1 MTSYKV
7 GYIVGSLAA
16 ASINRALSKAL
27 IRLAPRELE
36 FVEIPIRDLPLY
48 SYDFDADYPAPGRAI
63 KEAIAAVDAVLF
75 VTPEYNRS
83 IPGALKNAIDWASR
97 PWGDNSFAR
106 KPSAV
111 IGASPGKIGTAIAQQ
126 SLRSVLSYCNSPQM
140 NAPEAYIEFT
150 PGLITDAGEV
160 TDADTERFLR
170 DFMAEFGTFVARVV
184 SALPRVGPREAVR
197 RPPGAG
203 EPDAL
208 VVGAGPVGLM
218 AAHELLRRGITVRL
232 IDAAAGPATTS
243 RAAVIHPRTMEVLD
257 QLGLYDEF
265 NGRAT
270 QGKGIAFDADGTRL
284 ASMDSSFTSYATR
297 FNKLLLLDQVITEQL
312 LRSAVERLGG
322 RVEWGVRL
330 TGIEQDAHTVH
341 ATLDH
346 DGRAEDVSV
355 PWLVG
360 CDGGHST
367 VRDQLGVVL
376 KGESTE
382 TWLVADADIDFARPV
397 EHDRIRWIRAAG
409 TSIMLFPLVGE
420 RRWRL
425 LDTADVDYTGDDA
438 AIAERFARKLSR
450 GLGTEA
456 HVEPPAW
463 VSVFTIQQR
472 AAPVM
477 QSARC
482 FLAGDAAHV
491 HSPASGQGLNTGVQD
506 AFNLAWKLA
515 AVIRGQAG
523 PGLLDTYSAERV
535 PVAKALLSSTRTAT
549 QLVELRNPVVDEHL
563 PAVFEAINAWP
574 PIFEALNQSL
584 FGSMSGLGVA
594 YPASPLTVPDT
605 ETLRP
610 GPASG
615 QRLVQV
621 RHPEADTAGWRKLF
635 DALRDPSWL
644 LVTAKT
650 SPANGGTALSLP
662 SLARTCPVDRPAA
675 DTLGLNHDG
684 WLLVRPDGYVAAR
697 GHGQDQLNRAHSR
710 MPL

>member
-1 MTSYKV
+1 MARYKV

-16 ASINRALSKAL
+16 ASINRALSRAL
-27 IRLAPRELE
+27 IRLAPPELE

-48 SYDFDADYPAPGRAI
+48 SYDYDADFPAPARAL
-63 KEAIAAVDAVLF
+63 KQAVASVDAVLF

-97 PWGDNSFAR
+97 PWGDNSFTR

-126 SLRSVLSYCNSPQM
+126 SLRSVLGYCNSPQM
-140 NAPEAYIEFT
+140 NAPEAYIQFR
-150 PGLITDAGEV
+150 PGLISETGEVGDAG
-160 TDADTERFLR
+160 TEQFLR
-170 DFMAEFGTFVARVV
+170 KFMAEFHGFVAQVMT
-184 SALPRVGPREAVR
+184 ALPRAGARRAEQR
-197 RPPGAG
+197 RPPAAG
-203 EPDAL
+203 EADAL

-218 AAHELLRRGITVRL
+218 AAHELLRRGIAVRL
-232 IDAAAGPATTS
+232 VDAASGPATTS
-243 RAAVIHPRTMEVLD
+243 RAAVIHPRTIEILD
-257 QLGLYDEF
+257 QLGLYEEF
-265 NGRAT
+265 NARAVQGR
-270 QGKGIAFDADGTRL
+270 GIAFDADGRQL
-284 ASMDSSFTSYATR
+284 ASMDPSFTGHATR
-297 FNKLLLLDQVITEQL
+297 FNRMWLLDQAITERL

-330 TGIEQDAHTVH
+330 TGVERDAGTVR

-346 DGRAEDVSV
+346 DGRVEETTA

-367 VRDQLGVVL
+367 VREQLGVVL

-382 TWLVADADIDFARPV
+382 TWLIADAEIDFARPV
-397 EHDRIRWIRAAG
+397 EHDRIRWIRADGA
-409 TSIMLFPLVGE
+409 SMMLFPLVGE

-425 LDTADVDYTGDDA
+425 LDTVDVDYGGDDDA
-438 AIAERFARKLSR
+438 VAERFARKLSR

-456 HVEPPAW
+456 RVERPTW

-477 QSARC
+477 QSDRC

-515 AVIRGQAG
+515 AVIRGLAG
-523 PGLLDTYSAERV
+523 PSLLDTYSAERV
-535 PVAKALLSSTRTAT
+535 PVGKALLRSTRTAT
-549 QLVELRNPVVDEHL
+549 ELVELRNAVIDEHL
-563 PAVFEAINAWP
+563 PAVFEVANAWP
-574 PIFEALNQSL
+574 PIFQALNRSL
-584 FGSMSGLGVA
+584 FGAMSGLGIA
-594 YPASPLTVPDT
+594 YRTSPLTVPDT
-605 ETLRP
+605 DTLRP
-610 GPASG
+610 GPAPG
-615 QRLVQV
+615 ERVVQV

-635 DALRDPSWL
+635 DALRGPSWL
-644 LVTAKT
+644 LVTADQT
-650 SPANGGTALSLP
+650 TGGQELSLP
-662 SLARTCPVDRPAA
+662 SLAQTCAVGRPAS
-675 DTLGLNHDG
+675 DTLGLEDGG

-697 GHGQDQLNRAHSR
+697 GHGQDQLNRAHCR